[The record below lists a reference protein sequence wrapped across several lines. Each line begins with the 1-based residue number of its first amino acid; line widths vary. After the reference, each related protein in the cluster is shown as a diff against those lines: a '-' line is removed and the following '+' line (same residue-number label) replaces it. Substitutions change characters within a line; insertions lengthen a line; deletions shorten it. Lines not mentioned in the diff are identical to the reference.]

1 MEETKEQIAFF
12 FTTETYGEEVIW
24 SIRNCRRPK
33 ATRDFKELE
42 ELFNKGRVFSFGYKT
57 FNQGELTL

>member
-12 FTTETYGEEVIW
+12 FTTDRYGGEVIW
-24 SIRNCRRPK
+24 SVRNCYRPK

-42 ELFNKGRVFSFGYKT
+42 ELLNKGRIFSFGYKT
-57 FNQGELTL
+57 FSQGELTL